1 MSASVHIVGS
11 KGPGGAE
18 KFYARLVRALNEA
31 GHEVLAVNPPN
42 SAVSKFLDGYVRQA
56 HIPMR
61 SVFDLASRWRIGRLA
76 RSLAPIVVQTYMGRA
91 TRLTHLPRGRGIVH
105 VARLGGYYNLKG
117 YRHAHA
123 WVGNTKGIC
132 QYMIRNGLPAERV
145 FHIGNFV
152 DPVEPVSREDL
163 DRLRRQ
169 IGLAENARVLVSLG
183 RLHPDKDYA
192 TLLEAFSALPDSI
205 GGHPLHLVIVGH
217 GPLRDELHA
226 HAERLGLS
234 RRVHWAGWQT
244 QTAAYYQLADVF
256 ICPSEHEPLGNVI
269 LEAWANGAP
278 VVSTRT
284 FGAEELVTDGHD
296 GLLVRCGEAQA
307 LAGVL
312 HDLLEAGPEE
322 WARIA
327 RNGRQTLCA
336 HHGRDAVIRQYLELY
351 RQLAAR
357 EGA

>member
-1 MSASVHIVGS
+1 MTSSLHIVGS

-18 KFYARLVRALNEA
+18 KFYARLVKALNEA

-42 SAVSKFLDGYVRQA
+42 SAVSRFLGGHVPQV

-76 RSLAPIVVQTYMGRA
+76 RSLSPIVVQTYMGRA

-152 DPVEPVSREDL
+152 DLVEPASQEEL
-163 DRLRRQ
+163 DRLRRR
-169 IGLAENARVLVSLG
+169 IGLSDNARALVSLG

-192 TLLEAFSALPDSI
+192 ALLEAFAALPDSI
-205 GGHPLHLVIVGH
+205 GGRTLHLVIVGH

-226 HAERLGLS
+226 HTRRLALS
-234 RRVHWAGWQT
+234 ERVHWAGWQT

-256 ICPSEHEPLGNVI
+256 ICPSAHEPLGNVI

-296 GLLVRCGEAQA
+296 GLLVPCGDPQA

-312 HDLLEAGPEE
+312 HELLEGDPDVP
-322 WARIA
+322 ARIA
-327 RNGRQTLCA
+327 RNGRETLLA
-336 HHGRDAVIRQYLELY
+336 HHSRGAVVNRYLELY
-351 RQLAAR
+351 RQLAGHA
-357 EGA
+357 GC